1 MGLCWP
7 RKAYMDYGGPRLAKR
22 GIGRTYVDLG
32 RPREALVGL
41 GRP

>member
-7 RKAYMDYGGPRLAKR
+7 RKAYMDYGGPKLAKR

-32 RPREALVGL
+32 RPRGA
-41 GRP
+41 